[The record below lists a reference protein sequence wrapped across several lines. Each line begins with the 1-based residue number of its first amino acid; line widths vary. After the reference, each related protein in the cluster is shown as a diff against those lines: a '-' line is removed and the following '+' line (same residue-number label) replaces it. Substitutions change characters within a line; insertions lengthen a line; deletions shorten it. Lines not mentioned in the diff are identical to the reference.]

1 MKSVKNLSWIFL
13 LLGLA
18 GLTGLI
24 AWQGVGEIGA
34 SIAEGG
40 WAMLL
45 LALFYVPQ
53 VLLYTVAWRFLF
65 PAGGAPS
72 FTRAASAMTVGMYAN
87 TLLPVAEIGGEVI
100 KARIIVKGGTSGRDA
115 GASVVLDKTIQTVS
129 LIAWALIGV
138 GALIL
143 LNAKAPVVFGGLA
156 GIALLTAGT
165 VGFII
170 VQHKGMF
177 GPMARFGARFTGG
190 EKWAKLAGG
199 ASALDGAVR
208 ELYRHR
214 GRLAASATIR
224 LLGRVVLVGEVWLAA
239 MLIGHPIGL
248 IEALALRSLS
258 MTIRSA
264 AFMLPGGYGVQEGGY
279 VAIGALIGVPPDIAL
294 VISLATRLRDFV
306 VGVPAL
312 AAWQWSEGRGIGRAR
327 RLAARSETSRAI
339 DGDG

>member
-1 MKSVKNLSWIFL
+1 MKSLKSLPLIFL
-13 LLGLA
+13 LIGLA

-34 SIAEGG
+34 IIAKGG
-40 WAMLL
+40 FAMLL
-45 LALFYVPQ
+45 LALFVVPQ
-53 VLLYTVAWRFLF
+53 VVLFTVSWRFLF
-65 PAGGAPS
+65 PAGAAPS
-72 FTRAASAMTVGMYAN
+72 FARAASAMTVGMFAN

-100 KARIIVKGGTSGRDA
+100 KARIVMKGGTSGRDA
-115 GASVVLDKTIQTVS
+115 GASVVLDKTIQTLS

-138 GALIL
+138 GALASL
-143 LNAKAPVVFGGLA
+143 KANGPVIIGGLA

-177 GPMARFGARFTGG
+177 GPMARFGARLTGG
-190 EKWAKLAGG
+190 DKWVKLAGG
-199 ASALDGAVR
+199 AGALDAAVR

-214 GRLAASATIR
+214 GRLAASAAIR

-248 IEALALRSLS
+248 IEALALRSLAL
-258 MTIRSA
+258 TIRSA
-264 AFMLPGGYGVQEGGY
+264 AFMLPGGYGVQEGSY
-279 VAIGALIGVPPDIAL
+279 VAIGALIGVPPDVSL
-294 VISLATRLRDFV
+294 VLSLATRLRDVV

-312 AAWQWSEGRGIGRAR
+312 LAWQWSEGRGIGRV
-327 RLAARSETSRAI
+327 RSETTRAT

>member
-1 MKSVKNLSWIFL
+1 MKSLKSLSWIFL
-13 LLGLA
+13 LAGLA

-34 SIAEGG
+34 IIARGG

-45 LALFYVPQ
+45 LALFFIPQ
-53 VLLYTVAWRFLF
+53 VLLFTVAWRFLF
-65 PAGGAPS
+65 PAGNAPS
-72 FTRAASAMTVGMYAN
+72 FARAGSAMTVGMYAN
-87 TLLPVAEIGGEVI
+87 TLLPLAEIGGEVI
-100 KARIIVKGGTSGRDA
+100 KARIIMKGGTSGRDA
-115 GASVVLDKTIQTVS
+115 GASVVLDKTVQTIT
-129 LIAWALIGV
+129 LIVWALIGV
-138 GALIL
+138 AALIL
-143 LNAKAPVVFGGLA
+143 LNAKGPVVLGGLA

-177 GPMARFGARFTGG
+177 GPMAHFGARFTGG
-190 EKWAKLAGG
+190 DKWVRLAGG

-214 GRLAASATIR
+214 GRLAASAAIR
-224 LLGRVVLVGEVWLAA
+224 IIGRVVMVGEIWLAA

-258 MTIRSA
+258 LTIRSA
-264 AFMLPGGYGVQEGGY
+264 AFMLPGGYGVQEGSY
-279 VAIGALIGVPPDIAL
+279 VAIGALIGVPSD
-294 VISLATRLRDFV
+294 ISLVLSLASRLRDFV

-312 AAWQWSEGRGIGRAR
+312 LAWQWSEGRGIGRAR
-327 RLAARSETSRAI
+327 RVALKSDTN
-339 DGDG
+339 GH

>member
-1 MKSVKNLSWIFL
+1 MISLKNLPWIFL

-34 SIAEGG
+34 IIAKGG

-45 LALFYVPQ
+45 LSLFFVPQ
-53 VLLYTVAWRFLF
+53 VFLFTVAWRFLF
-65 PAGGAPS
+65 PAGDAPP

-87 TLLPVAEIGGEVI
+87 ALLPVAEIGGEVI
-100 KARIIVKGGTSGRDA
+100 KARIIMKGGASGRNA
-115 GASVVLDKTIQTVS
+115 GASVVLDKTIQTLS

-138 GALIL
+138 GALVL
-143 LNAKAPVVFGGLA
+143 LNANGPVVIGGLA

-177 GPMARFGARFTGG
+177 GPMARFGSRFTGG
-190 EKWAKLAGG
+190 EKWVNLAGG
-199 ASALDGAVR
+199 ASTLDGAVR
-208 ELYRHR
+208 DLYRHR
-214 GRLAASATIR
+214 GRLAAAATIR
-224 LLGRVVLVGEVWLAA
+224 ILGRVVLVGEIWLAA

-258 MTIRSA
+258 LTIRSA
-264 AFMLPGGYGVQEGGY
+264 AFMLPGGYGIQEGSY
-279 VAIGALIGVPPDIAL
+279 VAIGALIGVPPGVAL
-294 VISLATRLRDFV
+294 VLSLAIRLREVV

-312 AAWQWSEGRGIGRAR
+312 LAWQWSEGRGIGRAR
-327 RLAARSETSRAI
+327 RLALRSETSRAT

>member
-1 MKSVKNLSWIFL
+1 MKSLKSLSWVFL
-13 LLGLA
+13 LAGLA

-24 AWQGVGEIGA
+24 AWQGAGEIGA
-34 SIAEGG
+34 IIVRGG

-45 LALFYVPQ
+45 LALFVIPQ
-53 VLLYTVAWRFLF
+53 VVLFTISWRFLF
-65 PAGGAPS
+65 PAGRAPG

-100 KARIIVKGGTSGRDA
+100 KARIVMKGGVSGRDA
-115 GASVVLDKTIQTVS
+115 GASVVLDKTIQTLS
-129 LIAWALIGV
+129 LIAWALIGLA
-138 GALIL
+138 ALVY
-143 LNAKAPVVFGGLA
+143 LNANGPVIIGGLA

-177 GPMARFGARFTGG
+177 GPMARFGARLTGG
-190 EKWAKLAGG
+190 DKWAKLAGG
-199 ASALDGAVR
+199 AGALDDAVR
-208 ELYRHR
+208 ALYRHR
-214 GRLAASATIR
+214 GRLAAAAAIR
-224 LLGRVVLVGEVWLAA
+224 LLGRVMLIGEVWLAA
-239 MLIGHPIGL
+239 QLIGHPIGP

-258 MTIRSA
+258 LTLRSA

-279 VAIGALIGVPPDIAL
+279 IAIGALIGVPPDIAL
-294 VISLATRLRDFV
+294 VLSLASRLRDFV

-312 AAWQWSEGRGIGRAR
+312 AAWQFSEGRGMAKAR
-327 RLAARSETSRAI
+327 RPAPRSEPSRAT